1 MEWLPLAILVVVVA
15 ARALVYAFDRPSS
28 ETPNNRMEAH
38 RHAEHGADRRR
49 CAGRSAVR
57 EAQV

>member
-1 MEWLPLAILVVVVA
+1 MEWLPLAILVVV

-38 RHAEHGADRRR
+38 RHAGHEADRRR